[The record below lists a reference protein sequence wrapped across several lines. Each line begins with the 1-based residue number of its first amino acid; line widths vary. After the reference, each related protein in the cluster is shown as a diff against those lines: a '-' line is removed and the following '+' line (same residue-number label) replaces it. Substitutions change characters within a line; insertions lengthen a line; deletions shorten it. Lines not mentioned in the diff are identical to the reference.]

1 MPLPLHC
8 NSSLI
13 ESYFNTILGVEIF
26 NLNLYVKR
34 LPCFGFITVLKSIW
48 LNSNSEGSGSGSG
61 LLSRERI
68 RELEKFEPFRDY
80 YGKSWLVRLNVSR
93 DELWKLDHHQ
103 RKEEITPSPPAS
115 SQVRRFSRDD
125 SNSRFNELEEMEN
138 RVERASIDEERTNDE
153 QVEPPQIDQ
162 EEKVFD
168 SQVQQGINHL
178 PDNDNEFD
186 KKSTG
191 EEEEVVE
198 QVEVESLEW
207 IPLSIRGFPS
217 KISRAQIV
225 STLEKFLK
233 FWSDFNIF
241 IERDPTSGKL
251 GSVVKLSVRGESVA
265 RKAEKLIQR
274 VYVEGTKLKV
284 RRENGYGATTE
295 MQQIM
300 ESTKGYLEEG
310 ELEESETIVD
320 VEGVEVRQRD
330 PAQSGQVYS
339 SPRKRGRSSSR
350 RNSRGRSS
358 SKDDSRSRSPQRRRM
373 EGKNGVDF
381 GDISDSRPLAYGLE
395 EREPGEIERDGKWI
409 NYRQRSR
416 STDEFG
422 RAYRSSPST
431 NLHSS
436 SPLPPCVYSFH
447 QSPYYDYNPY
457 DRLSS
462 TPPPPP
468 MFSTFKRLT
477 SPTPEYYLDYRS
489 PETTIPER
497 RSIPATIFPP
507 PTPSASTF
515 RPSLHLEPPT
525 IPTPPPAPVRPE
537 ESSEETTYPRLAD
550 SVCYRFPRP
559 RPSQQQNSENSNLR
573 RRRLPLPPQSHCFY
587 ETLPAPDQSFES
599 IGVGGTGAI
608 PRILT
613 SEEIKQ
619 EEKDERDGLKLSDR
633 VQYGGSGRR
642 QEM

>member
-8 NSSLI
+8 NSSSI
-13 ESYFNTILGVEIF
+13 EFYFNEILGVEIF

-48 LNSNSEGSGSGSG
+48 LQEGLG

-68 RELEKFEPFRDY
+68 RKLEKFEPFRDY

-93 DELWKLDHHQ
+93 DELWKLDHQQ
-103 RKEEITPSPPAS
+103 RKEEITPPPPAS
-115 SQVRRFSRDD
+115 SQVRRFSREG
-125 SNSRFNELEEMEN
+125 SNSRFDELEEMEN
-138 RVERASIDEERTNDE
+138 RVGRASVDEERTNE
-153 QVEPPQIDQ
+153 ERCEPPQIDE

-168 SQVQQGINHL
+168 SQVEQGINHL

-225 STLEKFLK
+225 QTLKKFLK

-241 IERDPTSGKL
+241 IERDPTSGER

-284 RRENGYGATTE
+284 RRENEYDATTE
-295 MQQIM
+295 TQQIM
-300 ESTKGYLEEG
+300 ESTKRYLEEG
-310 ELEESETIVD
+310 ELDESETIVD
-320 VEGVEVRQRD
+320 VEGVDVRQRD
-330 PAQSGQVYS
+330 PAPSGQVYS

-350 RNSRGRSS
+350 RDSRGRSS

-373 EGKNGVDF
+373 EGKNVGDV
-381 GDISDSRPLAYGLE
+381 GDISDSRILAYGLE
-395 EREPGEIERDGKWI
+395 EREPGEIERDEKWI

-436 SPLPPCVYSFH
+436 SPPPPCVYSFD
-447 QSPYYDYNPY
+447 QTPYYDYNPY

-462 TPPPPP
+462 SPPPPP

-497 RSIPATIFPP
+497 RSIPATLFPP
-507 PTPSASTF
+507 PSPSASTF

-525 IPTPPPAPVRPE
+525 IPTPPPAPVRAKESPE
-537 ESSEETTYPRLAD
+537 ETAYPRLAD

-559 RPSQQQNSENSNLR
+559 RRKPDPSQQQNSENSNLR

-619 EEKDERDGLKLSDR
+619 EEER
-633 VQYGGSGRR
+633 
-642 QEM
+642 